1 MLDKNNMDIPKC
13 WRINYHD
20 SSNDSSDD
28 SDTGSSSNEYSNY
41 SSEKSN

>member
-1 MLDKNNMDIPKC
+1 MDIPKC
-13 WRINYHD
+13 WRINYN
-20 SSNDSSDD
+20 SSSDD

>member
-1 MLDKNNMDIPKC
+1 MDIPKC
-13 WRINYHD
+13 WRINYN
-20 SSNDSSDD
+20 SSSD